1 MSNSAVSMYALN
13 LDQIAALIK
22 STGHKRTVLVQG
34 HMGTGKSTLLKM
46 LAQMLP
52 DHTPCYFDCTTKDLG
67 DLMLPRIKG
76 AGLEAG
82 ARLKGKLNPMT
93 HEVDLL
99 VTNDEADTPYVSY
112 APNEE
117 LGVHHGGPVI
127 VMLDEYGKANPSV
140 KQGLTAF
147 MLERR
152 LGAHKLHPD
161 SIVFCTTN
169 LGAEGVGDLLVA
181 HQRNRISVVTARK
194 PSNMEWIE
202 WGINNGIDHT
212 LLGWCKDNPQLF
224 HSFEDCRNPDDNPY
238 IYHPKQQRAAFVTP
252 RSLEAASDILKHRG
266 NMDDMTVTAALMGTI
281 GERGAMDL
289 MAFVKL
295 ADQLPSLESIKKD
308 PENAKVPSSAAAV
321 CMVVYRTLAALE
333 KDWIDNWMTYMAR
346 LDKEAQGMFANGV
359 RAPKYSK
366 QAMVMTNRKFTDWA
380 MQNGYLFAADKR

>member
-1 MSNSAVSMYALN
+1 MANEARSMYALSI
-13 LDQIAALIK
+13 DQCVNLIK
-22 STGHKRTVLVQG
+22 GVGHKRTVLVQG
-34 HMGTGKSTLLKM
+34 HMGSGKSTILKT
-46 LAQMLP
+46 LARELP
-52 DHTPCYFDCTTKDLG
+52 NHVSAYFDCTTKDLG
-67 DLMLPRIKG
+67 DISIP
-76 AGLEAG
+76 
-82 ARLKGKLNPMT
+82 
-93 HEVDLL
+93 H
-99 VTNDEADTPYVSY
+99 VTAIDGQGYVSY

-117 LGVHHGGPVI
+117 FGVHLGKPLI
-127 VMLDEYGKANPSV
+127 LMLDELGKANPSV
-140 KQGLTAF
+140 KNALLRVMQ
-147 MLERR
+147 ERTV
-152 LGAHKLHPD
+152 GNVPLHPD
-161 SIVFCTTN
+161 SIVFATTN
-169 LGAEGVGDLLVA
+169 LGAEGVGDLLPPHA
-181 HQRNRISVVTARK
+181 RNRIAVITMKK

-202 WGINNGIDHT
+202 YGINNGIDHT

-224 HSFEDCRNPDDNPY
+224 HSFEDCKNPDDNPY
-238 IYHPKQQRAAFVTP
+238 IYHPKQQRASFVTP

-333 KDWIDNWMTYMAR
+333 KDWIDNWMIYLEK

-380 MQNGYLFAADKR
+380 MRHGYLFAADRK